1 LSSIKFAFD
10 SRLGISIPQLK
21 TDWEELDPAL
31 QEKTLAEWENV
42 RGDIPERIKSLEQK
56 INKLQQDLYEEEN
69 FERSCLLNSRIA
81 ELASVINDLWI
92 WYRTGEEVKVK
103 THS

>member
-1 LSSIKFAFD
+1 MSSIKFTFD
-10 SRLGISIPQLK
+10 SRLGIVTPQLQ
-21 TDWEELDPAL
+21 TDWEELDPVL
-31 QEKTLAEWENV
+31 QEKTLAKWENV
-42 RGDIPERIKSLEQK
+42 RGDIPERIKSLEQQ
-56 INKLQQDLYEEEN
+56 INKLQKDLYEEEN
-69 FERSCLLNSRIA
+69 FERSCQLNSQIA